1 MAGFR
6 WNVETR
12 LAAFVAGCFAWR
24 VALGLWETGVAPF
37 HTGLQLESA
46 LASLLGF
53 AMFFLAAS
61 ERRENAWQKQLFIA
75 GSLAFLFALTV
86 QASFLR
92 DRRFE
97 YGSTNDALAYVDEAA
112 RVFRSGRNPYE
123 ATLSQGL
130 AAQRLSLETQTPL
143 TNGSLTSRLA
153 YPPGSFLLVLP
164 FTFGTRPELPY
175 LAAFFGLV
183 ILAFKRNKERAL
195 TLLAAIGLFTPISYH
210 ATHGVTDFLWIFF
223 AALALGTENL
233 LVAGAA
239 FGVACLVKQQAWLL
253 APYLVFRTYRKSGR
267 GEALRFFCA
276 ATGIFAVGIVPFFCW
291 NPSALIAGIFEPFR
305 APMVP
310 FGEGLASLRATGA
323 ALLEKQTFVALFA
336 LVHFLS
342 FSFLLLEPRRAGK
355 WVILFPA
362 LASFFGPRALSS
374 YWIFH
379 TLLLA
384 AEPTLFSVEEA
395 PRFGPVL
402 AGRLR
407 RGLELAMGAAVVGTA
422 VVVIRDL
429 RRTAAAIVEVL
440 PKRMVKGSR
449 VSGIEVFVT
458 NRAATPLRP
467 KFWVYGTQQ
476 AFLWTSEGPEV
487 VAPGTRAFFRL
498 STERPG
504 REFDLTFGA
513 GLVIR
518 NSEGLDWGGAQIAG
532 QSPKFGDLANSNF
545 ALWEPEATLPVGFY
559 PIESHSDASVSL
571 RLDGPGLRVHPRL
584 PDGSFGFSA
593 TTIYAEQILAF
604 ALPEPACPD
613 FTLRIEAGGAAREWN
628 RADLA
633 AGAVDGWKTLD
644 LGEEFRG
651 RDTEHFLRR
660 ADAVVDVPFR
670 QLRLEVRGRAARED
684 CFVGT
689 ISNVHRSE
697 KSTEEKFRNAID
709 AHPGL
714 MDAWEAIYADDEGA
728 EERAKALLG
737 QVSTKARDAVP
748 FDFLVGAV
756 PAEHTEFLR
765 AVLALTPTNTPTIS
779 QARAWDAYRSGDKRA
794 AQELFQARV
803 DAPWVGLIDRRLRH
817 DALFGLALI
826 LRDRGDCEGARRLLD
841 QRAADGGGRPPVS
854 CP

>member
-37 HTGLQLESA
+37 HAGLQLESA

-61 ERRENAWQKQLFIA
+61 ERRENAWQKHLFVA
-75 GSLAFLFALTV
+75 GGLAFLFALTV

-97 YGSTNDALAYVDEAA
+97 YGTTNDALAYVDEAA

-123 ATLSQGL
+123 APLSQGL
-130 AAQRLSLETQTPL
+130 AAQRLPLETQTPL
-143 TNGSLTSRLA
+143 TNGALTSRLA

-164 FTFGTRPELPY
+164 FTFGPRPELPY
-175 LAAFFGLV
+175 LVAFFGLA
-183 ILAFKRNKERAL
+183 ILAFKRNKARAL
-195 TLLAAIGLFTPISYH
+195 TMLAATGLFTPVSYH

-223 AALALGTENL
+223 AALALSTENL
-233 LVAGAA
+233 LLAGAT

-253 APYLVFRTYRKSGR
+253 APYLIFRIHHAYGRTGMIRFSG
-267 GEALRFFCA
+267 A
-276 ATGIFAVGIVPFFCW
+276 AVGIFLAGVVPFLYW
-291 NPSALIAGIFEPFR
+291 NPAAFVAGILEPFR

-310 FGEGLASLRATGA
+310 FGEGLAGLRASGA
-323 ALLEKQTFVALFA
+323 AVLEKQTFVALFA

-355 WVILFPA
+355 WVVLFPA

-384 AEPTLFSVEEA
+384 AEPTLFSVGEA

-402 AGRLR
+402 VGRLR
-407 RGLELAMGAAVVGTA
+407 RGLELALGAAVLATA
-422 VVVIRDL
+422 VIVLRDL

-440 PKRMVKGSR
+440 PKRMAKGSR

-458 NRAATPLRP
+458 NRSAAPLRP

-476 AFLWTSEGPEV
+476 AFLWASDGPEV

-498 STERPG
+498 STQRPG
-504 REFDLTFGA
+504 REFDLAFGA
-513 GLVIR
+513 GIVVR
-518 NSEGLDWGGAQIAG
+518 NGEGIDWGGAQIAG

-545 ALWEPEATLPVGFY
+545 AIWEPEAKLPVGFY
-559 PIESHSDASVSL
+559 PIESHNEASVSL
-571 RLDGPGLRVHPRL
+571 RLDGPGLRIHRRL
-584 PDGSFGFSA
+584 PEGSFGFSA
-593 TTIYAEQILAF
+593 TTIYAEQILAVS
-604 ALPEPACPD
+604 LPEPACPD
-613 FTLRIEAGGAAREWN
+613 FTLRIEAGGVAREWSH
-628 RADLA
+628 ADLA
-633 AGAVDGWKTLD
+633 TGALDGWKTLD

-651 RDTEHFLRR
+651 LDTEHFLRR

-684 CFVGT
+684 CFVGSF
-689 ISNVHRSE
+689 SNVYRSD
-697 KSTEEKFRNAID
+697 KSTEQKFRNAVD
-709 AHPGL
+709 SHPGL
-714 MDAWEAIYADDEGA
+714 MDAWEAVYANEEGA
-728 EERAKALLG
+728 QERAKVLLS
-737 QVSTKARDAVP
+737 QVSNKARDAVP
-748 FDFLVGAV
+748 FDFLVSAV
-756 PAEHTEFLR
+756 RPEQSEFLR
-765 AVLALTPTNTPTIS
+765 AILALAPTNTLTIS
-779 QARAWDAYRSGDKRA
+779 QARAWDAYRSGGKGV
-794 AQELFQARV
+794 AQKLFQARV
-803 DAPWVGLIDRRLRH
+803 DAPGVGLIDRRLRH

-826 LRDRGDCEGARRLLD
+826 LRDSGDCEGTKRLLD